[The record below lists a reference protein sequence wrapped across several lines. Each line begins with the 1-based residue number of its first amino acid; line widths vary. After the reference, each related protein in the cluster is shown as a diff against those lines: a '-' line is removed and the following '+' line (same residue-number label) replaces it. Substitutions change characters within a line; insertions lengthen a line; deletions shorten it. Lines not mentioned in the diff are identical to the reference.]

1 MTAQTTA
8 VLVLAALGLLYL
20 LRDALGSAFAGGC
33 ASGCGRC
40 KSGGCPVRKLEALGT
55 EPDRPSK
62 RSA

>member
-20 LRDALGSAFAGGC
+20 LKDALGSALTGGC
-33 ASGCGRC
+33 ASGCGSC
-40 KSGGCPVRKLEALGT
+40 KSGGCPVKKLEAHGAAR
-55 EPDRPSK
+55 DRPS

>member
-20 LRDALGSAFAGGC
+20 LKDALGSAFTGGC
-33 ASGCGRC
+33 ASGCGSC
-40 KSGGCPVRKLEALGT
+40 KSGGCPVKKLEAHGT
-55 EPDRPSK
+55 APDRPSQ